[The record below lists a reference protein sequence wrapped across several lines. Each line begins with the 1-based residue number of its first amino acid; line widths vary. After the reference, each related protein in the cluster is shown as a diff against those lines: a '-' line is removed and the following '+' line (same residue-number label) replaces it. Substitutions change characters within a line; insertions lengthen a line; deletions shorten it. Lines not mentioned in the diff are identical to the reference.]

1 MGHEAWIA
9 GENEI
14 LLTVRAPGVRGGH
27 TPEEWYDAEGDY
39 TPEKGNLLGVKAGG
53 PPRIVSRGHRFNHV
67 GTSPCGRYFFCDDWQ
82 GSGKLVIGSI
92 QTGKN
97 AVICDART
105 TILIKKAH
113 PHPYAS
119 PDMRWLV
126 FTSDLSGRP
135 QIHVAAIPAGIVAD
149 LEAA

>member
-1 MGHEAWIA
+1 M
-9 GENEI
+9 
-14 LLTVRAPGVRGGH
+14 
-27 TPEEWYDAEGDY
+27 
-39 TPEKGNLLGVKAGG
+39 
-53 PPRIVSRGHRFNHV
+53 SRGHRFNHV